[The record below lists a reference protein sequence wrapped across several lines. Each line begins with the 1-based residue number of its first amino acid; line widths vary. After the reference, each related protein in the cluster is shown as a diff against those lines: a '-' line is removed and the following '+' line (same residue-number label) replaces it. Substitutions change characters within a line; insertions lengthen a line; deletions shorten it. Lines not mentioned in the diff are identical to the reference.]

1 MASEQ
6 VSRLLP
12 AEMLERMRERAP
24 GYDAENTFFTE
35 DLAELAATGYLAAPV
50 PEDMGGAGLSLEQL
64 IDAQRLLASYAP
76 ATALGVN
83 MHLVW
88 VQVARFLHDRGLG
101 GDTEGSLDWVLRDAV
116 AGEIFAFGIS
126 EAGNDAVLMDAF
138 SEAIP
143 DDLGYLV
150 TGTKV
155 FTTLSPV
162 WTRLGVH
169 ARCEKQGADPY
180 LVFGFVRRER
190 VDGMTVRARGEASTG
205 LAEGAISH
213 PGAWNPLGMRAT
225 QSYTT
230 RLDAVRV
237 AKADVAARVEPLVGQ
252 HPLILGIFSSFSLL
266 TAAVYAG
273 IADRAIDL
281 ATDAVLRERRDQPGS
296 TRLDDP
302 DTATKLTEA
311 ILDHR
316 ASLDSLSVLSRD
328 VDELRG
334 RDDWPLALA
343 ACRNR
348 VTDEARRAVD
358 VAMRF
363 LGSRGFQ
370 ADSEAA
376 RLYRDVLAGLFHPST
391 SGALAESV
399 RRSLQP

>member
-6 VSRLLP
+6 ISRLLP
-12 AEMLERMRERAP
+12 TEMLERMRERAP
-24 GYDAENTFFTE
+24 RYDAENTFFAE
-35 DLAELAATGYLAAPV
+35 DLADLAATGYLAAPV
-50 PEDMGGAGLSLEQL
+50 PDDMGGAGLSLEQL
-64 IDAQRLLASYAP
+64 IEAQRLLASYAP

-88 VQVARFLHDRGLG
+88 VQVARFLYDRGLG
-101 GDTEGSLDWVLRDAV
+101 GEGAGSLDWVLRDTV

-126 EAGNDAVLMDAF
+126 EAGNEDVLMDAF

-143 DDLGYLV
+143 DEHGYLIS
-150 TGTKV
+150 GTKV

-169 ARCEKQGADPY
+169 ARCEAPGADPY

-190 VDGMTVRARGEASTG
+190 VDGVTVRATDQASAG
-205 LAEGAISH
+205 LAEGSISH
-213 PGAWNPLGMRAT
+213 PGVWNPLGMRAT

-230 RLDAVRV
+230 TLDRVRV
-237 AKADVAARVEPLVGQ
+237 AQADVAAQVEPIVGQ
-252 HPLILGIFSSFSLL
+252 HALILGIFSSFSLL

-273 IADRAIDL
+273 LADRALEL
-281 ATDAVLRERRDQPGS
+281 ASEAVLRERRDEPGK

-302 DTATKLTEA
+302 DTAAKLTAA

-316 ASLDSLSVLSRD
+316 ASLDSLEVLSRD
-328 VDELRG
+328 IDELRA
-334 RDDWPLALA
+334 REDWPLALA

-358 VAMRF
+358 VSMRF

-376 RLYRDVLAGLFHPST
+376 RLYRDVLAGMFHPST
-391 SGALAESV
+391 SSALAASV
-399 RRSLQP
+399 SASIRN